1 MDYQKHAVK
10 NNPLRES
17 CEVKKEY
24 RKRGRKNKHSG
35 LVNFA
40 DAPTR
45 ITKHQLQ
52 DWGIY
57 S

>member
-57 S
+57 L